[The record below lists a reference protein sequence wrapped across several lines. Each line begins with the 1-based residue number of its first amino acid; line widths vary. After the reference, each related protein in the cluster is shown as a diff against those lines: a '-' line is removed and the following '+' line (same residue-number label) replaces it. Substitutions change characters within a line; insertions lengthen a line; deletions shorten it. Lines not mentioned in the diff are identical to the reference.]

1 MCRASRPSRG
11 GGLEEGTKEDGVTE
25 ESAGG
30 MTWAFAASAAV
41 ISGDQEK

>member
-1 MCRASRPSRG
+1 
-11 GGLEEGTKEDGVTE
+11 VTD
-25 ESAGG
+25 ESAGW